1 MKDTLDWHI
10 GKSASGRERLDTASL
25 RACFFWKY
33 DGILVNGA
41 EFTLAEL
48 NQFIAELDPRA
59 PFHDEYMQARED
71 LEKKVRVKPDRKPS
85 RASIRGNNAARR

>member
-1 MKDTLDWHI
+1 MRDTLDWHI
-10 GKSASGRERLDTASL
+10 GKSASDRERLDTASL

-48 NQFIAELDPRA
+48 NQFIAELDSRA
-59 PFHDEYMQARED
+59 PFRDEYMQARED
-71 LEKKVRVKPDRKPS
+71 SEKRIRAKPDRTPT
-85 RASIRGNNAARR
+85 RAGIGGNDAARR